1 MGLVEGILIVAVA
14 LALAGAIVSWVRHRT
29 MAQRDPRDD
38 FLSAAHETIDEI
50 ELARVRSMLQR
61 R

>member
-1 MGLVEGILIVAVA
+1 MGLVEGILIAAAA
-14 LALAGAIVSWVRHRT
+14 LVLVGAIVSWMRHPT
-29 MAQRDPRDD
+29 VAPPDPRDE
-38 FLSAAHETIDEI
+38 LLTAAHETIDEI

>member
-1 MGLVEGILIVAVA
+1 MGLVEGILIAAAA
-14 LALAGAIVSWVRHRT
+14 LVLAGAIASLVRHRRI
-29 MAQRDPRDD
+29 APPDPRDD
-38 FLSAAHETIDEI
+38 LLTAAHETIDEI